1 MKKIRNVVLILSL
14 LLSFN
19 GCEKNPVEM
28 ESLQNNGELTVDQA
42 REFVDNQRQSEFT
55 LKGGDLQKQTISIRA
70 DWNKAKKSNNGE
82 FSVIETEIQGM
93 GRFGFAT
100 MESMESWK
108 STRNNGY
115 RFSLTKLVVIKV
127 KKTGE
132 LQSFIMSIVGER
144 QHLVQKN
151 FNLSNNSYLKR
162 DNDLTG
168 YVLFHE
174 LTGEF
179 SNGWIY
185 CDGQITHSIT
195 EADNLDLAV
204 QLKSVSMYALYQWVE
219 YCSTY
224 TTIGTV
230 GGELVSYYSETRCST
245 SLEYVG
251 TYSTSGYTAT
261 SGSSGGSG
269 YYQAPTQPCYCTSI
283 CSVAGCGKCLESNN
297 LKQAVLP
304 GDGTIAPVS
313 DPCVY
318 CSGHPVPVAVV
329 DASDL
334 KNNPKAD
341 CIYQNLIN
349 GGILSGFI
357 SRYFGLTAPNQSY
370 LGELNLTWTLG
381 SSTETLPI
389 GIPRNGTYYS
399 VAIRLNENTLNTTS
413 STNVALSMLH
423 EALHAKLIAEVY
435 DEVGTTDFKSLL
447 SYYQSWGKLDKDQEK
462 MMLDSYFDAL
472 ANGLNYF
479 DQCQGINRT
488 LEFYKKAI
496 RYSLTFEIYGE
507 GSSQDDYNAFIEMF
521 YSSKNCN

>member
-1 MKKIRNVVLILSL
+1 MKKIRNLVLIFTL

-151 FNLSNNSYLKR
+151 FNLSKNSYLKR
-162 DNDLTG
+162 DNDFTG

-185 CDGQITHSIT
+185 CDGQITHSIA

-230 GGELVSYYSETRCST
+230 GGELVSYYSETHCST

-283 CSVAGCGKCLESNN
+283 CPVTGCGKCLESNT

-304 GDGTIAPVS
+304 GDGTTAPVS
-313 DPCVY
+313 DPCIY
-318 CSGHPVPVAVV
+318 CPGHPLPVPIIDATDLQNNPTANCVYNKLKSASLLKNLLTAFVGSSQYNITYKIVDNLLSPNGEQSYGRCQDKNGTMIVTINSYYFGKVAPVAIAKTILHESVHANIYQKVASVGGLNNLTADNFERLFAYYQTYGADYHHPYIAVTYVPV
-329 DASDL
+329 L
-334 KNNPKAD
+334 
-341 CIYQNLIN
+341 
-349 GGILSGFI
+349 
-357 SRYFGLTAPNQSY
+357 
-370 LGELNLTWTLG
+370 
-381 SSTETLPI
+381 
-389 GIPRNGTYYS
+389 
-399 VAIRLNENTLNTTS
+399 
-413 STNVALSMLH
+413 
-423 EALHAKLIAEVY
+423 AE
-435 DEVGTTDFKSLL
+435 SLL
-447 SYYQSWGKLDKDQEK
+447 R
-462 MMLDSYFDAL
+462 FD
-472 ANGLNYF
+472 G
-479 DQCQGINRT
+479 G
-488 LEFYKKAI
+488 
-496 RYSLTFEIYGE
+496 RYSLDYYEALSWSGLHETWEYQNMTQTQKNEIERKVNEINSGIKTC
-507 GSSQDDYNAFIEMF
+507 D
-521 YSSKNCN
+521 